1 MKELIMCAKCRA
13 NTQLAKQMLK
23 AVEYSD
29 VPATADDVW
38 YEETDHETAQ
48 LYVRHAVDVI
58 EGLTAAGFEI
68 QEV

>member
-1 MKELIMCAKCRA
+1 MCAKCRA

-38 YEETDHETAQ
+38 YEEADHGTAQ
-48 LYVRHAVDVI
+48 LYVQHAASVI
-58 EGLTAAGFEI
+58 NGLAAEGFEI
-68 QEV
+68 REV